1 MCLKIRCDEE
11 SKKFCKT
18 FLELNKALHVFVRAL
33 LIASTSRL
41 CYVSGD
47 IRHELSTL
55 IGLSG
60 MITELL

>member
-1 MCLKIRCDEE
+1 MVDPSSISSLFFP
-11 SKKFCKT
+11 SM
-18 FLELNKALHVFVRAL
+18 FLFTLHVFVLAL
-33 LIASTSRL
+33 LIACTSRL